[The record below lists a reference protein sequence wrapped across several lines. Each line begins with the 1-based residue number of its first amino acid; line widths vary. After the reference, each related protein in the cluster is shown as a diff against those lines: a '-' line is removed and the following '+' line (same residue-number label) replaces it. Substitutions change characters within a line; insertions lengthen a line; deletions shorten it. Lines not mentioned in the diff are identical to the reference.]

1 MKITKIY
8 VLAISAIMAL
18 APIARGQTF
27 QYLDPVAAKYDL
39 FITAGPNASN
49 ENDRNYMDF
58 KKSKGS
64 VGGFDGLMGL
74 GQHSWNYVESGVNF
88 SGELN
93 RHSQLYDLQFNPTL
107 QPGAV
112 INPPSSAIDADLNAA
127 DAFIKSYVTYLSG
140 LTTTQSF
147 SQRNSAWTVN
157 TTQDVTVLDVA
168 GFNMSGSGDAITLN
182 GRVGGDDI
190 IVIRSNADSLW
201 AGGAPV
207 ILNNID
213 RRNVIWLT
221 TGNKN
226 FDLHKNGGANF
237 EGVIINSATTPQS
250 DYTTIIGDV
259 DFKGQIYASH
269 IKLGT
274 DVFITGSSTFGPP
287 IPEPSSVLLVL
298 TACAGLMFR
307 RSR

>member
-1 MKITKIY
+1 
-8 VLAISAIMAL
+8 
-18 APIARGQTF
+18 
-27 QYLDPVAAKYDL
+27 
-39 FITAGPNASN
+39 
-49 ENDRNYMDF
+49 
-58 KKSKGS
+58 
-64 VGGFDGLMGL
+64 
-74 GQHSWNYVESGVNF
+74 
-88 SGELN
+88 
-93 RHSQLYDLQFNPTL
+93 
-107 QPGAV
+107 
-112 INPPSSAIDADLNAA
+112 
-127 DAFIKSYVTYLSG
+127 
-140 LTTTQSF
+140 
-147 SQRNSAWTVN
+147 
-157 TTQDVTVLDVA
+157 VTVLDVA